1 MNIGAEMRKEV
12 DSKLDISKK
21 YPIEEF
27 KIAVFVLF
35 LLLVILIA
43 VSIVM
48 VTSTNHPG
56 VSMI

>member
-1 MNIGAEMRKEV
+1 MRKEV
-12 DSKLDISKK
+12 ESKLEISKK
-21 YPIEEF
+21 HPIEEF

-35 LLLVILIA
+35 LLLLFLIA

-48 VTSTNHPG
+48 VTSKNHLG